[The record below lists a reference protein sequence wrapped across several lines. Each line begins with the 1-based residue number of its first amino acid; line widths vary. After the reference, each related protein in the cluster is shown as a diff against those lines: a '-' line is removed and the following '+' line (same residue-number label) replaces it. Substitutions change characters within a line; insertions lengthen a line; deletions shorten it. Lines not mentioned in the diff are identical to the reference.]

1 MNAAYAPKFHA
12 YKFQEWM
19 DTKYPKIV
27 EKYEISDAVE
37 FLNLDEYI
45 EKYYWKILPEW
56 YNFAENLA

>member
-27 EKYEISDAVE
+27 EKRQ
-37 FLNLDEYI
+37 L
-45 EKYYWKILPEW
+45 
-56 YNFAENLA
+56 ENKVLVQVQFCKMIYTLTFESHQMRH